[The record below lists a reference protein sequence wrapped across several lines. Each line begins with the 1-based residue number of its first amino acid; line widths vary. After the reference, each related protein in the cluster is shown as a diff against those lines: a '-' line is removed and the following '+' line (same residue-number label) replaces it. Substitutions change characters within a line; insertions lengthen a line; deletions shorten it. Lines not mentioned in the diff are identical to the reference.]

1 MVAVEKGAKAA
12 WPYVKIAGKRA
23 VPYVRLAV
31 RYLQDA
37 ENRSK
42 LNDALVEARA
52 FIEDKGL
59 SDIYRQ
65 ARSKVKESGS
75 SQHQRKI
82 AKALVDMMDAP
93 KADLDAIA
101 EQLLLVKAAAV
112 KPLCGQLES
121 ERASVRKKAAWLLG
135 DIADLDGLL
144 PLIEASGDTDPDV
157 RDQIE
162 DAIKK
167 ILKAHAPSSQGEDP
181 PLTSSPP
188 S

>member
-12 WPYVKIAGKRA
+12 WPYVKVASKKAI
-23 VPYVRLAV
+23 PYVRMAV

-42 LNDALVEARA
+42 LNDALVEARV

-59 SDIYRQ
+59 SNIYQETMSR
-65 ARSKVKESGS
+65 VKESGS
-75 SQHQRKI
+75 SQHDRKI
-82 AKALVDMMDAP
+82 AKALTDRMDAP
-93 KADLDAIA
+93 KADLDAIS
-101 EQLLLVKAAAV
+101 EQLLLVKTDAV
-112 KPLCGQLES
+112 KPLCGQLEN

-135 DIADLDGLL
+135 EIADLDGLL

-157 RDQIE
+157 GSQIE

-167 ILKAHAPSSQGEDP
+167 ILKANTAS
-181 PLTSSPP
+181 SSP
-188 S
+188 